1 VSQRIDYLGDVS
13 ERTMQ
18 GNFCMLQM
26 DFRDKNFI
34 FAFIK
39 SKRGALIV

>member
-1 VSQRIDYLGDVS
+1 MSQRIDYPGEVS

-26 DFRDKNFI
+26 DFRNKNFI
-34 FAFIK
+34 LAFIN
-39 SKRGALIV
+39 SKRGAQIV